1 MGQRY
6 DVRGIEMLR
15 RITWSGLLLA
25 GLLLGAAFP
34 EAHAQASGEDLPEF
48 EVNAVSV
55 RGDAPDGPTRVD
67 IYTKVPYARLQFLNT
82 ANGFTATYEVTAEVF
97 ALNERGRP
105 QGLTKTSI
113 WESRVVVGTFLA
125 TQSEQFYDQTLH
137 SIDLAP
143 GRYTLQVKLE
153 DQDTNEAF
161 VREVPIRVRD
171 LSGAVALS
179 DVMLLDEY
187 DEATN
192 TISPSVDN
200 RVGTDQFGL
209 SLFYEVYADRPRTVR
224 VTREVLHLDR
234 GSGVLPGTEATV
246 RRVAE
251 GPPVHRVSEET
262 ALEPGTNQ
270 TIVEIAIDDLKVGD
284 YLVRVRVDNANGRT
298 LAQAEQ
304 VVAATW
310 TGLAEHVS
318 NLDEAIS
325 QLQYI
330 AKRRELRRIKE
341 ADNHA
346 ERLQRFQEF
355 WDRRDPTPGT
365 QRNERMEE
373 YYYRVA
379 FANEEY
385 GSLTD
390 GWRTDRGQVLVLFGE
405 PDFVE
410 RHPYNF
416 NAKPYQVWYYYRIG
430 KQFIFVDEN
439 GVGTYELLIPVWDER
454 NRIR

>member
-1 MGQRY
+1 
-6 DVRGIEMLR
+6 MLR
-15 RITWSGLLLA
+15 KLTWSGLLCV
-25 GLLLGAAFP
+25 GLLLAGIVH
-34 EAHAQASGEDLPEF
+34 EAQAQASEAPPEF
-48 EVNAVSV
+48 EVSAVSV
-55 RGDAPDGPTRVD
+55 RGDAPEGLTRVD

-97 ALNERGRP
+97 ALDDQGRP
-105 QGLTKTSI
+105 EGLTTTSI
-113 WESRVVVGTFLA
+113 WESRVVVGTFVA
-125 TQSEQFYDQTLH
+125 TQSDQFFDRTLH

-171 LSGAVALS
+171 LSGAVAIS
-179 DVMLLDEY
+179 DLMLLDEY

-192 TISPSVDN
+192 TISPSVDS

-209 SLFYEVYADRPRTVR
+209 NIFYEVYADRPRTVQ
-224 VTREVLHLDR
+224 VTREVLNMDR
-234 GSGVLPGTEATV
+234 VSGLLPGNEATV
-246 RRVAE
+246 GRVAE
-251 GPPVHRVSEET
+251 GPPVHRVTEET
-262 ALEPGTNQ
+262 DLQAGTNQ
-270 TIVEIAIDDLKVGD
+270 TIVELAIEDFEVGD
-284 YLVRVRVDNANGRT
+284 YLVRVRVDDASGRT
-298 LAQAEQ
+298 LAQAEH

-318 NLDEAIS
+318 NLDEAVN

-330 AKRRELRRIKE
+330 AKRRELRRIKD
-341 ADNHA
+341 ANNHA

-355 WDRRDPTPGT
+355 WQRRDPTPGT

-379 FANEEY
+379 YANEEY

-439 GVGTYELLIPVWDER
+439 GVGNYELLIPIWDER

>member
-6 DVRGIEMLR
+6 NVRGIATLR
-15 RITWSGLLLA
+15 RLTSGVLLCVLI
-25 GLLLGAAFP
+25 LLTGRVH
-34 EAHAQASGEDLPEF
+34 EAQAQADDAPPEF
-48 EVNAVSV
+48 EVNAVNV
-55 RGDAPDGPTRVD
+55 RGDAGDGLTRVD

-82 ANGFTATYEVTAEVF
+82 SNGFTATYEVTAEAF
-97 ALNERGRP
+97 ALDERGRP
-105 QGLTKTSI
+105 KSLTKTSI
-113 WESRVVVGTFLA
+113 WESRVVVGTFIA
-125 TQSEQFYDQTLH
+125 TQSNQLYDRTLH
-137 SIDLAP
+137 SVDLAP
-143 GRYTLQVKLE
+143 GTYTLQVKLE
-153 DQDTNEAF
+153 DQDTKEAF
-161 VREVPIRVRD
+161 VQEVPVQVRD
-171 LSGAVALS
+171 LSGALALS

-187 DEATN
+187 DPETN
-192 TISPSVDN
+192 TISPSVDS
-200 RVGTDQFGL
+200 RVGTDQFGINI
-209 SLFYEVYADRPRTVR
+209 FYEVYTDGPRTVQ

-234 GSGVLPGTEATV
+234 GSGLLPGTDAAAS
-246 RRVAE
+246 RVAE
-251 GPPVHRVSEET
+251 GPPVHRVTEQT
-262 ALEPGTNQ
+262 TLKAGTNQ
-270 TIVEIAIDDLKVGD
+270 TIVEVAIDDLKVGD
-284 YLVRVRVDNANGRT
+284 YLVRVRVDDGTGRT
-298 LAQAEQ
+298 LAQTEQ
-304 VVAATW
+304 VFAATW

-318 NLDEAIS
+318 NLEEAID

-341 ADNHA
+341 ANNSA

-355 WDRRDPTPGT
+355 WQRRDPTPGT
-365 QRNERMEE
+365 DRNERMEE

-379 FANEEY
+379 YANEEY

-439 GVGTYELLIPVWDER
+439 GVGSYELLIPIWDER